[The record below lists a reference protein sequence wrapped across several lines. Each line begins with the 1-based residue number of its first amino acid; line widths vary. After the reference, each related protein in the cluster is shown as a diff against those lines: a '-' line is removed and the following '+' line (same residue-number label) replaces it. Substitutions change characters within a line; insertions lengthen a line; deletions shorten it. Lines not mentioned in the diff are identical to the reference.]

1 MIATICAADVDGFR
15 ALLTRKLGLFFDD
28 GKADFLADVL
38 RQRMERTAC
47 SHFAEYERRLAPM
60 SCHDDEIRTLAEA
73 LTIGETYLFRYS
85 DQFEALARVA
95 LPACVAAR
103 EEEGERSLRV
113 LSAGCSSGEEAYS
126 IAILLK
132 EAFPQLADW
141 NISILGIDVNPA
153 AVEKA
158 TAARYSKW
166 SLRETPEELAT
177 KYFEAAGK
185 QLRVR
190 EAIRR
195 AARFELRS
203 LTDDDNL
210 FWQGSAFDIVFC
222 RNVTIYFPL
231 DVTRCV
237 VGRIARSLRPGGY
250 FFMGHAETL
259 RGISN
264 DFHLHHT
271 HNTFYYQRREE
282 MDETADLLATMK
294 CVARSA
300 ARPGTRTAP
309 PTGLLDS
316 QSEGSPVG
324 DTWSGLAA
332 VAVPLPKVA
341 GSPGAAPVAGAA
353 AAAPALELLRRERF
367 VEAKEF
373 LRGLPPGSA
382 TDPDAQLLLA
392 VLHTNS
398 GEITEA
404 EKLARQVLAADELNT
419 GAHYLIALC
428 REQAGDRDGAVRH
441 NQAATYLDPLFAMP
455 HLHLGLLAKR
465 AADSEAARRELGL
478 ALALFDREDAARIL
492 LFGGGFTREAL
503 VEFCR
508 AELRACGGNA

>member
-15 ALLTRKLGLFFDD
+15 ALVTRKLGLFFDD
-28 GKADFLADVL
+28 GKGDFLADVL

-47 SHFAEYERRLAPM
+47 SHFAEYERRLAPLT
-60 SCHDDEIRTLAEA
+60 CQDGEISTLAEA
-73 LTIGETYLFRYS
+73 LTIGETYFFRYG

-95 LPACVAAR
+95 LPACIAAR
-103 EEEGERSLRV
+103 EEEGERALRI

-126 IAILLK
+126 IAILLR

-177 KYFEAAGK
+177 RYFEAAGR

-190 EAIRR
+190 EAVRR
-195 AARFELRS
+195 AARFEQRNLA
-203 LTDDDNL
+203 DEDNL
-210 FWQGSAFDIVFC
+210 FWQAGSFDIVFC

-237 VGRIARSLRPGGY
+237 VARIARSLRPGGY
-250 FFMGHAETL
+250 FFLRHAETL

-271 HNTFYYQRREE
+271 HNTFYYQRREAVGE
-282 MDETADLLATMK
+282 SADLLATMK

-300 ARPGTRTAP
+300 ARSGSHMSI
-309 PTGLLDS
+309 LDS
-316 QSEGSPVG
+316 QSEDVRSGE
-324 DTWSGLAA
+324 TWSGPAAQLAPAA
-332 VAVPLPKVA
+332 VPIPQAPA
-341 GSPGAAPVAGAA
+341 SPGAPPVAGA

-373 LRGLPPGSA
+373 LRELPPGSA
-382 TDPDAQLLLA
+382 ADPDAQILLA
-392 VLHTNS
+392 VLHANS
-398 GEITEA
+398 GEIVEA
-404 EKLARQVLAADELNT
+404 EKISRQMLAADELNT

-428 REQAGDRDGAVRH
+428 REQSGDRDGAVRH

-465 AADSEAARRELGL
+465 AADLDTARRELEI
-478 ALALFDREDAARIL
+478 ALPLFDREDPARIL

-503 VEFCR
+503 VAFCR